1 MHFQNYIFKIF
12 LRRSKAL
19 VFERVSVCI
28 TEWETEKPFKLI
40 GKFSRSLEGD
50 SPPRQ
55 RVFERATVA
64 RFRIKLKVIWF
75 DVDDD
80 IFWYIYFTIVSAS
93 QFGSLCKTI
102 RLDFVRQIS

>member
-12 LRRSKAL
+12 LRRSKAP

-50 SPPRQ
+50 FPPRQ

-64 RFRIKLKVIWF
+64 RFRIKLIVIWF
-75 DVDDD
+75 DIDEMMIYFD
-80 IFWYIYFTIVSAS
+80 IFILQLCRRANLEVFAR
-93 QFGSLCKTI
+93 QF
-102 RLDFVRQIS
+102 V